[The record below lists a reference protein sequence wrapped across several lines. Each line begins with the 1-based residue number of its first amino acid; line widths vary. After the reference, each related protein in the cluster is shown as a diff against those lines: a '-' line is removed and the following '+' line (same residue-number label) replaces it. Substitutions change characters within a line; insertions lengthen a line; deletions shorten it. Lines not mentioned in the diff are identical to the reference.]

1 MVCGV
6 VPQPESCG
14 TDSGTGE
21 IRVFARFS
29 ILLYQC
35 TKVPSKYKG
44 GLASPLTPS
53 SQLHNLQPIPP
64 SPLWYGGTWYST
76 RPPAPHSS
84 HAPSSADTPFS
95 PLVQR
100 YAVQDSCP
108 PPPRRVIY
116 PIAAPIPSPCPG
128 TAVHGTA
135 LGHERDRR
143 TAKHGKGEASRHGA
157 LQPRT
162 ATACAIKPAKMIPT
176 SLGATSRAFA
186 LPTFRPSHSKHNRT
200 DLP

>member
-1 MVCGV
+1 VVCGV

-21 IRVFARFS
+21 IPVFSRFS

-64 SPLWYGGTWYST
+64 FPLWYGGTWYRT

-95 PLVQR
+95 PLVRR

-108 PPPRRVIY
+108 HRPGGSSTQLPARSPLHVLVQRYMVRRSGMSK
-116 PIAAPIPSPCPG
+116 IAGQPSTVRARQG
-128 TAVHGTA
+128 TAPCSPA
-135 LGHERDRR
+135 
-143 TAKHGKGEASRHGA
+143 
-157 LQPRT
+157 PRP
-162 ATACAIKPAKMIPT
+162 PAQ
-176 SLGATSRAFA
+176 LN
-186 LPTFRPSHSKHNRT
+186 LPK
-200 DLP
+200 